1 MSEPVK
7 TEEPDDFQDGR
18 ESPSFEGLLDP
29 DTTDGEK
36 QEVEPKINNNSR
48 NKIMGAAALAV
59 LLIVGVSVVAW
70 HFTKQEQKVGAFSA
84 LEATNKGCITGC
96 DPDNIGGVSG
106 CSGKMIVEETFKRGD
121 IEKVDTNGFSQ
132 HWEIK
137 ANKKKNRARTEYIKI
152 EGTCCWEIADRHG
165 ETEDFALGQ
174 EKEPR
179 IAYIF
184 TIKTKKC

>member
-70 HFTKQEQKVGAFSA
+70 HFTKQEPDGISQFHASEINHGGVTGDTGGGNDVG
-84 LEATNKGCITGC
+84 GC
-96 DPDNIGGVSG
+96 DGNLISDPPFSRGV
-106 CSGKMIVEETFKRGD
+106 
-121 IEKVDTNGFSQ
+121 IEKVDTDGFSQ
-132 HWEIK
+132 HWRIK
-137 ANKKKNRARTEYIKI
+137 ANEKKDRARTDYIKI
-152 EGTCCWEIADRHG
+152 EGTCCWEISDRHG
-165 ETEDFALGQ
+165 ETEEFALGQ
-174 EKEPR
+174 EKQPK
-179 IAYIF
+179 IAYINQ
-184 TIKTKKC
+184 IKTKKC